1 MKLNRLQLRK
11 FINSALIN
19 EKKNKD
25 ADPFSGSTRI
35 GSLPGIKSKDGEVGG
50 ETVIG
55 DLPTD
60 LKNKGDSPFVGGETV
75 VDDKNKMVNLD
86 QLNDYLDQMKATTQQ
101 FYRMNRSE
109 IEKIAKKLKDVER
122 VLMDFIDEMDQA

>member
-1 MKLNRLQLRK
+1 MKITRQKLRR
-11 FINSALIN
+11 LIN
-19 EKKNKD
+19 NALLNEKNSNDVNKLFSGPTRVD
-25 ADPFSGSTRI
+25 SGPPKPDDKKDPFGGPTR
-35 GSLPGIKSKDGEVGG
+35 V
-50 ETVIG
+50 G
-55 DLPTD
+55 DLKAD
-60 LKNKGDSPFVGGETV
+60 PFVGGETI
-75 VDDKNKMVNLD
+75 VDDKSKMVNLE